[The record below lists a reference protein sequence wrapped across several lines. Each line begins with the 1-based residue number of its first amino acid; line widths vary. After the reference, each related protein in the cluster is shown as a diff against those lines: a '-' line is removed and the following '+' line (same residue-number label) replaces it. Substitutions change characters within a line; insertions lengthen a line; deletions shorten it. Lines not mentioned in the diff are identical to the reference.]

1 MNDPFGTN
9 SLRGLQDI
17 LCNLPAM
24 CATPKPVED
33 LRPVPAVGVVCFRGS
48 EVLLIRRGTPP
59 KQGEWSLPGG
69 RVEPGEPVRDAAL
82 RELKEETGVDAVLID
97 LIDVVDAVFKNR
109 GGDLITRHYVLID
122 FVAQWQSGE
131 PIAGDDAADARFF
144 HLSDLE
150 SLQMWDE
157 TLRVIDAAAAR
168 LGLEREGT
176 E

>member
-1 MNDPFGTN
+1 M
-9 SLRGLQDI
+9 R
-17 LCNLPAM
+17 
-24 CATPKPVED
+24 ATPKPVKD
-33 LRPVPAVGVVCFRGS
+33 LSPVPAVGVVCFRGD

-97 LIDVVDAVFKNR
+97 LIDVVDAIFETR
-109 GGDLITRHYVLID
+109 TGDLITRHYVLID
-122 FVAQWQSGE
+122 FVARWQSGE

-144 HLSDLE
+144 HLSDLA

-157 TLRVIDAAAAR
+157 TLRVIDAAAVR
-168 LGLEREGT
+168 LGLKPEGT
-176 E
+176 T

>member
-1 MNDPFGTN
+1 M
-9 SLRGLQDI
+9 R
-17 LCNLPAM
+17 
-24 CATPKPVED
+24 ATPKPVKD
-33 LRPVPAVGVVCFRGS
+33 LSPVPAVGVVCFRAD

-69 RVEPGEPVRDAAL
+69 RVEPGEPVRDGAL

-97 LIDVVDAVFKNR
+97 LIDVVDAIFENR
-109 GGDLITRHYVLID
+109 TGDLITRHYVLID
-122 FVAQWQSGE
+122 FVARWQTGE

-144 HLSDLE
+144 HLSDLA

-168 LGLEREGT
+168 LGLKSEGT
-176 E
+176 T